1 MTEEMQSESINELAE
16 ALAKAQGMIDG
27 ASKDSVNPFHK
38 SKYADLHSVLM
49 CAKEPLALNGL
60 SVVQPTQIIN
70 GQLCLI
76 TILMHKSGQWMKGI
90 VPIITDKTD
99 PQTVGKAFTYYRRY
113 AYSSLLNISQYDD
126 DAEEAMQREL
136 KNAKEKAKVEPK
148 QTSQPTTPSSELPV
162 PETVSV
168 EPKKYALKDIK
179 ERILAEK
186 HIVADVGSLSA
197 FIAVKAKEVDKAVDT
212 IIQAAMKSP
221 QNFEGFY
228 GAYQRFASQKVQQIL
243 ANPSDQEEV
252 PF

>member
-16 ALAKAQGMIDG
+16 ALSKAQGMIEG
-27 ASKDSVNPFHK
+27 ATKDSTNPFHK
-38 SKYADLHSVLM
+38 SKYADLHSVLA
-49 CAKEPLALNGL
+49 CAKEPLAQNGL

-76 TILMHKSGQWMKGI
+76 TILMHKSGQWIKGI

-136 KNAKEKAKVEPK
+136 KNAKVEPK
-148 QTSQPTTPSSELPV
+148 KESQSTTPASQLPV
-162 PETVSV
+162 PETTPV

-186 HIVADVGSLSA
+186 HIVADIGSLSA

-228 GAYQRFASQKVQQIL
+228 GAFQRFASQKVQQIL
-243 ANPSDQEEV
+243 ANPSEEDV